1 MNIQPSSVN
10 SDADRSD
17 SWIEDRLPPPS
28 SFFPGTAYS
37 DILEQAYRL
46 VEEAED
52 ITLMT
57 GVKGIGKTT
66 LVYRIQSDT
75 PEHWLPCR
83 VDASPMLHPDQLHN
97 RLARC
102 IDLQPSDDDDMAAS
116 VAAAFC
122 KLRQQGRLP
131 VVIVD
136 DTEQL
141 PISSLMALLR
151 LHEQRAETT
160 PSCALIL
167 LAQPDIDRTLTTHQ
181 LHAMG
186 TSRFV
191 RLELPRLAKDEI
203 KGYVRHFLRMEGV
216 KEEVGFSPLQM
227 AALHSES
234 AGIPG
239 KVNKLV
245 IRTLRDAIIPRRNVL
260 PAWLVRWLRRIP
272 PVTAMATA
280 AVALLL
286 LLTVLF
292 QPQLDSLFQ
301 ESEPMLASLPGLPE
315 EQRQIEPTRDPEEK
329 MAEPLDL
336 PAVTER
342 LDLEA
347 EPVPQAPEPESGTGY
362 RSGELAPTAVTP
374 GSEQAMAVTR
384 EPPRPV
390 TPRSPEVAPSVST
403 SAKSA
408 SKSAVTSKPAPA
420 EPVAAG
426 PRFRREAWL
435 LRQRP
440 DAYSLQILAAGSERS
455 VRKFAQTHQLT
466 TDVYYFKSERN
477 GRSWIALLLGIYKD
491 RKTAVTVLN
500 MLPDSLREAGAWPR
514 SLASVQAEIMKAR

>member
-10 SDADRSD
+10 SDADRPD

-37 DILEQAYRL
+37 DILEQAYQL

-75 PEHWLPCR
+75 PEHWLPFR

-102 IDLQPSDDDDMAAS
+102 IDLQPSDDDMAAS

-122 KLRQQGRLP
+122 KLRLQGRLP

-136 DTEQL
+136 DAEQL

-151 LHEQRAETT
+151 LHEQRAATT
-160 PSCALIL
+160 PCCALIL

-191 RLELPRLAKDEI
+191 RLELPRLAEGEI

-216 KEEVGFSPLQM
+216 KDEVGFSPLQM
-227 AALHSES
+227 AALYSES

-245 IRTLRDAIIPRRNVL
+245 IRTLRNAIIPRRNVL

-272 PVTAMATA
+272 PATAMATA

-292 QPQLDSLFQ
+292 QPQIDSLFQ
-301 ESEPMLASLPGLPE
+301 ESEPTLASLPGLPE
-315 EQRQIEPTRDPEEK
+315 EQPQVEPSRDPEERR
-329 MAEPLDL
+329 AEPLGF

-347 EPVPQAPEPESGTGY
+347 EPVPRAPEPETGTGY
-362 RSGELAPTAVTP
+362 RSGELAPTAVIAEP
-374 GSEQAMAVTR
+374 EQAMAVTR
-384 EPPRPV
+384 EPPRPA
-390 TPRSPEVAPSVST
+390 TPRSPEVAPSVSA

-426 PRFRREAWL
+426 PRFKREAWL

-455 VRKFAQTHQLT
+455 VRKFAQAHRLT
-466 TDVYYFKSERN
+466 TDVYYFKSKRN
-477 GRSWIALLLGIYKD
+477 GRPWIALLLGIYKD

-514 SLASVQAEIMKAR
+514 PLASVQAEIMKAR